1 MSDTRTAPTLLDRL
15 EPVRRGVEA
24 ALSGKGIFIALA
36 AILLLALIF
45 APNFFAPVNVGS
57 TLRRASILGL
67 LTVGQMLVLMVRG
80 VDLSVAAMVGI
91 TGVAL
96 TNTPDVATGIA
107 FALGIAL
114 VVGSA
119 NAWLVVRRGVPAF
132 VATFGMVMVLEGAK
146 LLWTRGALSGESPQV
161 LIDVARGSVGPIP
174 LIFLIWGVVTVLA
187 AWWTSR
193 TASGRDLVFSGA
205 SPRMAELSGV
215 AVGRLQWLAF
225 VLAAVLA
232 VAAGALQTGFS
243 GYIDRNIGVGME
255 LDSITAALLGG
266 ARFKGGEGSFVA
278 AMGGVL
284 VLSALFTLIV
294 VLGLPPALQNV
305 LKGVVLIL
313 ALTLHL
319 PRRRG

>member
-1 MSDTRTAPTLLDRL
+1 MSTTTVERGLSRM
-15 EPVRRGVEA
+15 RGGVEA
-24 ALSGKGIFIALA
+24 ALSGKGIFVALLI
-36 AILLLALIF
+36 ILVLALIL
-45 APNFFAPVNVGS
+45 APNFFAPVNIS
-57 TLRRASILGL
+57 NTLRRASILGL
-67 LTVGQMLVLMVRG
+67 LTIGQMLVLMVRG

-96 TNTPDVATGIA
+96 TNTPNVPTGLA
-107 FALGIAL
+107 IAL
-114 VVGSA
+114 VIAVLVGSA
-119 NAWLVVRRGVPAF
+119 NSWLVVRRGVPAF

-146 LLWTRGALSGESPQV
+146 LLWTRGALSGEAPDV
-161 LIDVARGSVGPIP
+161 LVDTARGAVGPIP
-174 LIFLIWGVVTVLA
+174 LP
-187 AWWTSR
+187 
-193 TASGRDLVFSGA
+193 LVFWVVATIVVSMWTQRTVPGRNLVISGA
-205 SPRMAELSGV
+205 SPEMARLSGV

-225 VLAAVLA
+225 TLAAVLA

-243 GYIDRNIGVGME
+243 GYIDRSIGVGME

-294 VLGLPPALQNV
+294 VLGLPPALQNI

-319 PRRRG
+319 PGRRR